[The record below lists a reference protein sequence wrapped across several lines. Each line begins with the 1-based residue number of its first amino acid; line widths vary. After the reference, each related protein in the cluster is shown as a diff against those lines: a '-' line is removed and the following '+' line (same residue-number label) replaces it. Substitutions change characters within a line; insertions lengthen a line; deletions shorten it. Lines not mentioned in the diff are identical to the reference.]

1 MREKGIKL
9 TAALTP
15 VRTRDDLVFDDA
27 LRPRTFDEFIGQES
41 IKANLGI
48 FIEAAKKRDE
58 HLDHVLLYG
67 PPGLGK
73 TSLAYLIAKE
83 LGVGIKP
90 TAGPVIERTGDLSA
104 ILSELQ
110 AKELLFIDEIHRLP
124 PSVEEILYSAMED
137 FSLDI
142 VIGQGPSA
150 RSHKLSLKKFTLVGA
165 TTRAG
170 KLTAP
175 LRGRFGIIH
184 RLDYYKDED
193 IRKVLMRSA
202 SLMKIMLE
210 EDGAGQ
216 IASRSRG
223 TPRVANRLLR
233 RVRDFVQVK
242 GRGVITARRG
252 AGGARPDG
260 SRLGRPRRR
269 GPQDPD
275 HDHRELRRRTGRD
288 RHHRRG
294 HRRGQ
299 GHHRVHLRALPDA
312 DRLPRADHARPE
324 ADAPGLRPS
333 RLRPGR
339 AEGTARRSLPPE
351 EALHGLSAARAH
363 VSEFRFR
370 PPSRAHRPA
379 SPPRRD
385 DSRMMVVDRKAGT
398 FVHARFSDLPGIHRD
413 GRSPRPERHQG
424 HPGEDLGEDGA
435 RRRSNSCS

>member
-1 MREKGIKL
+1 MREKGVKL

-15 VRTRDDLVFDDA
+15 VRTRDDLVFEDA
-27 LRPRTFDEFIGQES
+27 LRPRSFDEFIGQET
-41 IKANLGI
+41 IKANLSV

-104 ILSELQ
+104 ILSGLQ
-110 AKELLFIDEIHRLP
+110 AKELLFIDEIHRLH

-150 RSHKLSLKKFTLVGA
+150 RSHKLALKKFTLVGA

-193 IRKVLMRSA
+193 IQKVLMRSA
-202 SLMKIMLE
+202 SLLKVRLE
-210 EDGAGQ
+210 PDGAAQ
-216 IASRSRG
+216 IATRSRG

-233 RVRDFVQVK
+233 RVRDYVEVK
-242 GRGVITARRG
+242 GHGVITAGEAKAALDRMEVDSVGLDDVDRKILSTIIENFGGGPVGISTIAAAIDEEKETIESIYEPFLMRIGFLERTTRGRMLTDRAYDHLRYARRG
-252 AGGARPDG
+252 A
-260 SRLGRPRRR
+260 
-269 GPQDPD
+269 
-275 HDHRELRRRTGRD
+275 
-288 RHHRRG
+288 
-294 HRRGQ
+294 
-299 GHHRVHLRALPDA
+299 
-312 DRLPRADHARPE
+312 
-324 ADAPGLRPS
+324 
-333 RLRPGR
+333 
-339 AEGTARRSLPPE
+339 
-351 EALHGLSAARAH
+351 
-363 VSEFRFR
+363 
-370 PPSRAHRPA
+370 
-379 SPPRRD
+379 PPRQ
-385 DSRMMVVDRKAGT
+385 KKL
-398 FVHARFSDLPGIHRD
+398 FSD
-413 GRSPRPERHQG
+413 
-424 HPGEDLGEDGA
+424 
-435 RRRSNSCS
+435 